1 MLGTITAVATPGL
14 VARVVT
20 LLQDELLSLELR
32 VLITHPAENERCREG
47 DIRVKDDREIKRQMA
62 MVNKII
68 KIP

>member
-32 VLITHPAENERCREG
+32 VLITHPAENGRCREG